1 VRSITCGTEGGAAEE
16 APTGGGRA
24 RRRAFGRAVLI
35 GMVATSGMGL
45 AACSG
50 SSQDANHQTCRTVQ
64 EALSNYNKRDYPAW
78 RASLAQA
85 GQIAQSAK
93 DAHLR
98 SLAQRAATESNAP
111 PPTTTSTTAPVRG
124 KGAIALNLNLQNIG
138 AFAALNSYCQS
149 SYPS

>member
-1 VRSITCGTEGGAAEE
+1 MRSITYGADVGTAEGQT
-16 APTGGGRA
+16 TG
-24 RRRAFGRAVLI
+24 RRLVRSPVFVRTLLI
-35 GMVATSGMGL
+35 GILATSATGL

-50 SSQDANHQTCRTVQ
+50 STQDANHQTCKTVQ

-78 RASLAQA
+78 RASLTQA

-93 DAHLR
+93 DSHLR
-98 SLAQRAATESNAP
+98 SLAQRAASESSAP
-111 PPTTTSTTAPVRG
+111 PPTTPSTTAPVRG